1 MFQYGTSTEQKQ
13 RTEANSTAQ
22 RGGKCLT
29 DSSAEIKQ
37 FIALTKKRGK
47 FKLRFQSKSNYA
59 FLKIGLQTCFLG
71 YHLLILLWQEQKI
84 LKMLAALSKEC
95 DTQPL
100 SSSRE

>member
-37 FIALTKKRGK
+37 FIAL
-47 FKLRFQSKSNYA
+47 N
-59 FLKIGLQTCFLG
+59 
-71 YHLLILLWQEQKI
+71 
-84 LKMLAALSKEC
+84 
-95 DTQPL
+95 
-100 SSSRE
+100 